1 MTTIWAWRKL
11 KELNDLTGFVA
22 VDDAKAAKLIEEGKV
37 QDPKIGGKFLKHIDD
52 TPRQTRKAPAV
63 KRTPKAPPVK
73 RTPVKAI
80 DEHVK
85 QD

>member
-1 MTTIWAWRKL
+1 MITVWAFKKL

-22 VDDAKAAKLIEEGKV
+22 VDDAKAAKLLEEGKV

-52 TPRQTRKAPAV
+52 TPRQIRKAPV